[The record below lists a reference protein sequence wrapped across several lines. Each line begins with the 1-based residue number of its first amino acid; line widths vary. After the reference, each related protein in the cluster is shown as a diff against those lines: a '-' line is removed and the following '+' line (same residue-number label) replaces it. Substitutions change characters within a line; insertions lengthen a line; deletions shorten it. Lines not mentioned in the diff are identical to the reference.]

1 MFTGIIEEIGTV
13 KEFNRLHTGA
23 KVKICCSKVLENTK
37 TGDSISING
46 CCQTV
51 TEIGVDYFAAD
62 VSEETLKITNFL
74 KLKSGDKVNLER
86 ALTPTSRMGGHIVQ
100 VHIDC
105 TAKLLKTERLSDFYN
120 LSFEIENEYSKYIV
134 KKGSIAINGISL
146 TIADIDNCIF
156 NVAVI
161 PHTYSNTTLSNLK
174 PNDIVNIETDILG
187 RYIEKL
193 LSTNNN
199 TSTINENFLIEN
211 GFM

>member
-1 MFTGIIEEIGTV
+1 MFTGIIEEIGCIE
-13 KEFNRLHTGA
+13 EFSKFSNGA
-23 KVKICCSKVLENTK
+23 KIRIKCNTVLNDIKI
-37 TGDSISING
+37 GDSISING

-51 TEIGVDYFAAD
+51 TSFGKDYFTAD
-62 VSEETLKITNFL
+62 VSDETLRVTNFSEI
-74 KLKSGDKVNLER
+74 KSGDKVNLER

-100 VHIDC
+100 GHIDC